1 MIEVQIDASQV
12 LGGVRHQGKRPTC
25 LAFAASDLNAAAND
39 TAHLSVEYLCHHAAR
54 QMPQWSTDSG
64 FTIDAIL
71 MAANGPGQPVEELYP
86 YGHADLAA
94 PLQPPP
100 ANLSPLYR
108 SPSQRRGLTAQE
120 VFDGLEA
127 RRITGVVM
135 AVTRS
140 LFRPVNGV
148 IDDDPMV
155 LPDQYHAMVAVG
167 VGCHKATGESHL
179 LLRNSWGPQW
189 GANGHAWVSR
199 SLLNLLLVEGMTF

>member
-12 LGGVRHQGKRPTC
+12 LGDVRHQGKRPTC
-25 LAFAASDLNAAAND
+25 LAFTASDLNAAAND

-71 MAANGPGQPVEELYP
+71 MAANGPGQPIEELYP

-94 PLQPPP
+94 PLQQPP
-100 ANLSPLYR
+100 ANLSPLYC
-108 SPSQRRGLTAQE
+108 SPSQRRGLAVQE
-120 VFDGLEA
+120 VFDELEA
-127 RRITGVVM
+127 RRIAGVVI

-148 IDDDPMV
+148 IDDDPMI

-167 VGCHKATGESHL
+167 VGRHKTTNESHL

-199 SLLNLLLVEGMTF
+199 SHLNLHLVEGMTF